1 MKVNKRS
8 FRQQL
13 VDHENAEN
21 IKVYFLTFFIIMM
34 THIYESFIIFYKTNF
49 TIFSRLTN
57 FEKVIAYVS
66 LFHVLFQI
74 FLKYSLHIL
83 YDIKADL

>member
-1 MKVNKRS
+1 MTFLVILRS
-8 FRQQL
+8 FRPHS

-21 IKVYFLTFFIIMM
+21 IKVYFLTFFILAM
-34 THIYESFIIFYKTNF
+34 THNYESFIIFYLTNF

-74 FLKYSLHIL
+74 LLKYS
-83 YDIKADL
+83 